1 MAYST
6 KSVDQFQFHYSTV
19 EILEGY
25 KGLQQHSQ
33 QQQQQQQQQ
42 WQKQQQ
48 KDRSSNSSFHLSEV
62 TLAGPQ
68 DEDRTWFCDL
78 MSRIFCTFIGTLL

>member
-42 WQKQQQ
+42 
-48 KDRSSNSSFHLSEV
+48 
-62 TLAGPQ
+62 
-68 DEDRTWFCDL
+68 
-78 MSRIFCTFIGTLL
+78 